1 MHEAWLSMRGNPY
14 RMIIKDQ
21 QGDLSLD
28 LGVYGVPETYIL
40 DENQVILYKHIGP
53 INNQIIQKEMMPLL
67 RY

>member
-1 MHEAWLSMRGNPY
+1 MRGNPY